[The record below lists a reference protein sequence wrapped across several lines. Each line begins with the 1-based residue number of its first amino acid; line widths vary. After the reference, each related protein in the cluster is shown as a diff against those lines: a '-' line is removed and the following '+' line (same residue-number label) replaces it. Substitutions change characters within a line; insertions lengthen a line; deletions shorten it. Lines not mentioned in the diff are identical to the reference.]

1 MSLINQFRS
10 AITKALV
17 NLGPAQQSNPSH
29 VSNDRPRGNLFAKAR
44 NCDAMP
50 VRGAAQ
56 NSDQLNILLAGL
68 QSSFNEVY

>member
-17 NLGPAQQSNPSH
+17 NLGPAQQSNPPLVAS
-29 VSNDRPRGNLFAKAR
+29 DRPRGNLFAKAR
-44 NCDAMP
+44 NSNSMP
-50 VRGAAQ
+50 VVGAAQ

-68 QSSFNEVY
+68 QSSFDLG

>member
-17 NLGPAQQSNPSH
+17 NLGPAQQSNPTQPPT
-29 VSNDRPRGNLFAKAR
+29 DRPRGNLFAKAR
-44 NCDAMP
+44 TQNTLA
-50 VRGAAQ
+50 VAGAAQ